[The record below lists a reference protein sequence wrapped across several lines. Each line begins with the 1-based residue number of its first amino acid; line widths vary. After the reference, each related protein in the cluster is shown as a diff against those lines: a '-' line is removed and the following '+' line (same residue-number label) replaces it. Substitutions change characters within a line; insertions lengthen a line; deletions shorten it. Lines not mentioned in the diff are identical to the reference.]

1 MEQGTNKVPKFE
13 VPELNFDGFKNA
25 LMKADPE
32 KLFITEEVVAKQVQ
46 DIVSDIP
53 DEVRHLLPKNDVLAA
68 LAYAPVYYNMYPFG
82 VRKHK

>member
-1 MEQGTNKVPKFE
+1 MGQSINDLPKLNLESFNK
-13 VPELNFDGFKNA
+13 A
-25 LMKADPE
+25 LKEADPN
-32 KLFITEEVVAKQVQ
+32 KLYITEEVVAQQVL

-53 DEVRHLLPKNDVLAA
+53 EEVRYLLPDNDVLAA